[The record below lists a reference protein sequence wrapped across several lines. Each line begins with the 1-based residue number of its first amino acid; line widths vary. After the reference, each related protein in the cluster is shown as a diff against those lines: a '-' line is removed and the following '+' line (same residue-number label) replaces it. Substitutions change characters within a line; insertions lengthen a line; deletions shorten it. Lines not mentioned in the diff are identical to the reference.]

1 MERERWLQ
9 LYRAA
14 CDLDKASCRGV
25 FSAAVV
31 VGVFLWAVLHDRPV
45 WWACRREHGPGDL
58 WRYALTSQ
66 STMSRRLRDPR
77 VQALLRAIERW
88 FPAVENEPVK
98 LINAKPLPI
107 GGHSKDRDAAW
118 GRGVRGPAK
127 GYKFYAI
134 WSEHGLRPIAWRV
147 AAMPVSEQAATVQ
160 MIPELAGCGSL
171 LGDSLYDIN
180 RLYDAAAA
188 AGHQLLARRKR
199 PDGGLGHCCHSP
211 HRLRGLEILATETG
225 RSLYARQE
233 AIERH
238 FGGLTNCG
246 GGLSPLPAWVRTRRR
261 VQLWV
266 QAKLILNAQRL
277 LQLRQQQPP
286 AVA

>member
-1 MERERWLQ
+1 
-9 LYRAA
+9 
-14 CDLDKASCRGV
+14 
-25 FSAAVV
+25 
-31 VGVFLWAVLHDRPV
+31 
-45 WWACRREHGPGDL
+45 
-58 WRYALTSQ
+58 
-66 STMSRRLRDPR
+66 
-77 VQALLRAIERW
+77 
-88 FPAVENEPVK
+88 
-98 LINAKPLPI
+98 
-107 GGHSKDRDAAW
+107 
-118 GRGVRGPAK
+118 
-127 GYKFYAI
+127 
-134 WSEHGLRPIAWRV
+134 
-147 AAMPVSEQAATVQ
+147 MPVSEQAATVQ